1 MMKPILFFLIQNNNY
16 ISLAGMYKLFAEI
29 NISHAEMDNSAREM
43 KVICLINKSFMKLTK
58 ITSISWNVLKGPS
71 RQFSVFFRCILQLWF
86 V

>member
-43 KVICLINKSFMKLTK
+43 KVICLINSKH
-58 ITSISWNVLKGPS
+58 SI
-71 RQFSVFFRCILQLWF
+71 
-86 V
+86 

>member
-29 NISHAEMDNSAREM
+29 NVSRAETYNSAREM
-43 KVICLINKSFMKLTK
+43 KVICMINKSFMKLTK
-58 ITSISWNVLKGPS
+58 ITSISWNVSKEPS